1 MADKVKELVN
11 NITKGKVSELLPPKI
26 ESSIRL
32 TSEQDSEKEKEFS
45 VQPIKEG
52 GVDPKFAA
60 HQAHPG
66 PAVPKDFNAQEEG
79 TKEERR
85 AKAEALNK

>member
-11 NITKGKVSELLPPKI
+11 NITKGDNS
-26 ESSIRL
+26 
-32 TSEQDSEKEKEFS
+32 DKEKQFS
-45 VQPIKEG
+45 TQPIKESG
-52 GVDPKFAA
+52 NFDPKFAA

-66 PAVPKDFNAQEEG
+66 PAIPKDFNAQEEG

>member
-11 NITKGKVSELLPPKI
+11 NITKGK
-26 ESSIRL
+26 
-32 TSEQDSEKEKEFS
+32 DSEKEKEFS

-79 TKEERR
+79 TKGERR

>member
-11 NITKGKVSELLPPKI
+11 NITKGDNS
-26 ESSIRL
+26 
-32 TSEQDSEKEKEFS
+32 DKEKQFS
-45 VQPIKEG
+45 TQPINESG
-52 GVDPKFAA
+52 ASDPKFSA

-66 PAVPKDFNAQEEG
+66 PAIPKDFNAQEEG

>member
-11 NITKGKVSELLPPKI
+11 NITQGDNS
-26 ESSIRL
+26 
-32 TSEQDSEKEKEFS
+32 DKEKQFS
-45 VQPIKEG
+45 TQPIKESG
-52 GVDPKFAA
+52 TSDPKFAA

-66 PAVPKDFNAQEEG
+66 PAIPKDFNAQEEG